1 MCFYLGILGAHLQEE
16 EQKRLRTIEEFCT
29 NNDLFSSWQLKGA
42 QVYDWD
48 FWQIVNFHV
57 YFKIALEDIS
67 KGRLMA
73 KQSKKWQIIKGLWH
87 FRRTTLS
94 VHLHILKF
102 WKILLRVSRIT
113 AQSVKIFCGPISIS
127 MPYASLVVS
136 SASSYF
142 TAHDTWSDFTP
153 CPRCGP
159 PTSYKAWWLCRP
171 NGNLDNYKAMG
182 NSPPG
187 VHRSSGSGCSSAYIL
202 YNRFLHDPV

>member
-1 MCFYLGILGAHLQEE
+1 MTYFHHDLI
-16 EQKRLRTIEEFCT
+16 KRNSSVRLRFLTNCKFSCLFQNSFGRYKQGKTYGKAKQKMT
-29 NNDLFSSWQLKGA
+29 NNKG
-42 QVYDWD
+42 V
-48 FWQIVNFHV
+48 
-57 YFKIALEDIS
+57 
-67 KGRLMA
+67 MA
-73 KQSKKWQIIKGLWH
+73 FYTW
-87 FRRTTLS
+87 TALS

-102 WKILLRVSRIT
+102 WKKILLRVSRRT
-113 AQSVKIFCGPISIS
+113 AQSVKVFCGPISIS
-127 MPYASLVVS
+127 VPYASLVVS

-202 YNRFLHDPV
+202 YNRFLRDPV